1 MNAGFARDSR
11 PIDDECDCY
20 TCRTFTLAYLRHL
33 IVAKEMLASTLIS
46 IHNVR
51 FLVHLMERSRE
62 AILNQQ
68 FEAFAS
74 SYLHRYLYSKEK
86 K

>member
-1 MNAGFARDSR
+1 MNAGFAQDPS
-11 PIDDECDCY
+11 PIDAECDCY

-51 FLVHLMERSRE
+51 FFIHLMERSRE
-62 AILNQQ
+62 AILNK
-68 FEAFAS
+68 AI
-74 SYLHRYLYSKEK
+74 
-86 K
+86 